1 MFGKDDLIDNLS
13 RDVDRARG
21 RRDALASQVTSLT
34 AQIAEMEASL
44 SEEKTRH
51 ERDRVLGE
59 LEALKKRIKDAT
71 GAFAAAIGKLGK
83 AVERA
88 AAIVPEAQELNS
100 FLLSVV
106 TEADSAVESLLRELD
121 QRAEAIRYGQAV
133 SDLRCS
139 TDGDPIDPPRH
150 NSDPLL
156 RFRGWLSRIKEVE
169 KNETMDTSRNK
180 AIIERSA
187 PEEMTLSPR

>member
-13 RDVDRARG
+13 RDLDRTRG
-21 RRDALASQVTSLT
+21 RRDALASEVTTLT
-34 AQIAEMEASL
+34 AQIAEMEARL
-44 SEEKTRH
+44 SEEKTRR

-59 LEALKKRIKDAT
+59 LEAIKKRIKDAT
-71 GAFAAAIGKLGK
+71 GAFAPAIGKLGK
-83 AVERA
+83 AIERA
-88 AAIVPEAQELNS
+88 AAIVPEARELNS

-106 TEADSAVESLLRELD
+106 TDADSVVESLLRELD

-133 SDLRCS
+133 PDLRCS

-150 NSDPLL
+150 YSDPFL